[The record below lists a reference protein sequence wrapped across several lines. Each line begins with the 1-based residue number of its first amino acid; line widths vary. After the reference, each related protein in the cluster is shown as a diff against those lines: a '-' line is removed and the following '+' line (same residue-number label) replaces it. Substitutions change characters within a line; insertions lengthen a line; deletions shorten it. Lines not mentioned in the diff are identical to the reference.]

1 MKETDSPT
9 IHIIIKKVPTTT
21 PTANPPSTSLRE
33 CWRRTILL
41 VPRIPASRMVVQ
53 SHGMGMYAK
62 MTEKAIT
69 APTTPPMAAR

>member
-21 PTANPPSTSLRE
+21 PTANPPRTSLRE

-53 SHGMGMYAK
+53 SHGMGLSPP
-62 MTEKAIT
+62 IGV
-69 APTTPPMAAR
+69 APTLLTDDSRRR